1 MLSLLLLAAAPVAFN
16 GGSPSELAKSIAEAT
31 KSNVVIEA
39 GSQEYSRA
47 FTYDPANLDEMA
59 RTILKSAN
67 LKQAPG
73 EDYVYFRPG
82 LPAWHF
88 NVASI
93 RRLISDS
100 TRSSGSGSFPTDG
113 LKDGRVTIH
122 NEPQRGMP
130 VYSLTG
136 VAFAKPVTVDPYFA
150 DYGLSIWVT
159 EMPERDFL
167 NYVCKAIGA
176 RLKQTTKGFFL
187 EPTGQEI
194 QRRALQTFERAKK
207 ETGYPKLTAMEKAEL
222 ELSRSAVAS
231 ATAVQ
236 LEQLFAEEGK
246 PVKMEIG
253 PGARAAVLQTLRA
266 MMEQQ
271 EAAQTF
277 GPPQETA
284 GAAPKPEDRFKSL
297 DRRLVGTLVLQRGFQ
312 AHAELATF
320 DQLGRPGTPM
330 RVP

>member
-1 MLSLLLLAAAPVAFN
+1 MLSLFLLAAAPVAFQ
-16 GGSPSELAKSIAEAT
+16 GGSPSEFAKSIAEAT

-39 GSQEYSRA
+39 GPSEYTKA
-47 FTYDPANLDEMA
+47 FTYDPSNLDEMS
-59 RTILKSAN
+59 RVILKSAN

-93 RRLISDS
+93 RKLISDR
-100 TRSSGSGSFPTDG
+100 TRASGSGSFPTDG
-113 LKDGRVTIH
+113 LKDGEVTIH
-122 NEPQRGMP
+122 TEPNRGMP

-136 VAFAKPVTVDPYFA
+136 VAFAKPVTVDPFFA

-159 EMPERDFL
+159 DMPERDFL

-187 EPTGQEI
+187 EPTGLEI
-194 QRRALQTFERAKK
+194 QRRALLTFERAKK
-207 ETGYPKLTAMEKAEL
+207 EGGYPKLTSMEKAEL
-222 ELSRSAVAS
+222 ELSRCAVSS
-231 ATAVQ
+231 ATSLQ
-236 LEQLFAEEGK
+236 LEQLYAEEGK
-246 PVKMEIG
+246 PIKMEIG
-253 PGARAAVLQTLRA
+253 LGARAAVLQMLRA

-277 GPPQETA
+277 GPPQDTA
-284 GAAPKPEDRFKSL
+284 PGAPKPEDRFKSL

-312 AHAELATF
+312 AHAELATL
-320 DQLGRPGTPM
+320 DQFGRPGPPM